1 MLHVAFIRGFM
12 IKIYQTSMFKLGLLC
27 LTVDAFFF
35 IHRAWKLSRN
45 CLITDMFLTVCCI
58 FRATA
63 GLRCCWCDR
72 YPRSDSAAVWSSS
85 PGFSGGCF
93 ESRSAGTTRGEG
105 IKENMSDKHN
115 QQPLT
120 SPFICLRSSTE
131 EKGKESSGFGVS
143 AGSISQDLARP
154 MTMNSWC

>member
-1 MLHVAFIRGFM
+1 MFDSWCFLFYTQSLKVGLSFNLPSIVKKLFNRRTCFWQCAAYFGPQRVCGAAGVIG
-12 IKIYQTSMFKLGLLC
+12 IPAQTQLLC
-27 LTVDAFFF
+27 EAL
-35 IHRAWKLSRN
+35 
-45 CLITDMFLTVCCI
+45 
-58 FRATA
+58 
-63 GLRCCWCDR
+63 
-72 YPRSDSAAVWSSS
+72 P
-85 PGFSGGCF
+85 PGFREAVF
-93 ESRSAGTTRGEG
+93 ESRSAGTTRWEG

-131 EKGKESSGFGVS
+131 EKGKESSGFDVS